1 MKNQIYEENNYQTE
15 MSMHEARIH
24 FSLRS
29 RMFKCKM
36 NFLNTPKFKADM
48 WFVLVLWTAMVSLP
62 LVTASGRRHAR
73 MKFFIFTLFK
83 FDYLTVI
90 FAIQY

>member
-1 MKNQIYEENNYQTE
+1 MKNQIYEENNYLTE
-15 MSMHEARIH
+15 MSMHDARMH

-62 LVTASGRRHAR
+62 LVTASGRRYAG
-73 MKFFIFTLFK
+73 MKIFMFILFK
-83 FDYLTVI
+83 FAYLTVI
-90 FAIQY
+90 FGIQY